1 MDSLIVT
8 PISKT
13 QGVQR
18 MGRAGRTQQ
27 GKCYRLYTKQFYEQM
42 PDHSTAEIMRVN
54 LASVLL
60 LLKTMGIDDVN
71 KFEFMEQPQQE
82 CIL

>member
-1 MDSLIVT
+1 
-8 PISKT
+8 
-13 QGVQR
+13 
-18 MGRAGRTQQ
+18 
-27 GKCYRLYTKQFYEQM
+27 M

-71 KFEFMEQPQQE
+71 KFEFMEQP
-82 CIL
+82 